1 MTREQIMEI
10 LNSNDEYFKDDS
22 SPALFPY
29 KYSKVADAILALPLD
44 VPSDEE
50 IWKWWKEQKFQRVR
64 GEQEYIMI
72 YEIDLPKILK
82 SFTEHFLNGCETK

>member
-1 MTREQIMEI
+1 MKREQIIEI
-10 LNSNDEYFKDDS
+10 LERYEKMPFSRPSEC
-22 SPALFPY
+22 
-29 KYSKVADAILALPLD
+29 ADAILALPLD
-44 VPSDEE
+44 VPGDEE